1 MPLLQARRLTRRFG
15 GLVAVNRLD
24 LTTEPGEVLGVI
36 GPNGAG
42 KTTLFSLLTGF
53 LKPDSGSILF
63 DGIDVSGRPPHRI
76 CRLGMVRTFQ
86 NLKPFPRLTIRQN
99 IMVGALACTRDRDL
113 AAKNADESMD
123 LLGLSPMS
131 NQLPDELSIGHL
143 KMVEVARALATKPR
157 LLLLDEP

>member
-1 MPLLQARRLTRRFG
+1 MPLLQARRLTRRFA

-24 LTTEPGEVLGVI
+24 LTIEPGEVLGVI

-63 DGIDVSGRPPHRI
+63 AGVEVAGRLPHRI

-99 IMVGALACTRDRDL
+99 VLVGALAC
-113 AAKNADESMD
+113 
-123 LLGLSPMS
+123 
-131 NQLPDELSIGHL
+131 
-143 KMVEVARALATKPR
+143 
-157 LLLLDEP
+157 